1 MNKQPAPRRV
11 RVHGLPSKQKPCYA
25 SLASSKEPDAPCCL
39 LGSCDIHTSRASFS
53 ALCFRC
59 SSCSFSSYWLYSFLV
74 ISRITSAL
82 ASWEDS
88 TYGDTHLR
96 APALAGSGGTSTFCT
111 MCVTCGHAGV
121 NPRTKTLRET
131 EAAGA
136 NGRGTP
142 LGGRERAS
150 GGAEKERA
158 VPHTMVSGQTHS
170 TRVTLSQDRNIPKY
184 QPWFPNLALN

>member
-39 LGSCDIHTSRASFS
+39 LGSCDIHTSRASF
-53 ALCFRC
+53 
-59 SSCSFSSYWLYSFLV
+59 
-74 ISRITSAL
+74 SAL